1 MKKLL
6 KQIENRLSSEQVM
19 GRNKQAT
26 CKMCDRE
33 MRSDHL
39 KRHMKVHEKRKNNIN
54 VSKEDKN
61 ILLEKSDETKE
72 DENKS
77 PRFDMSRIKSRMRHS
92 PCIYQT
98 KSRHLLSFSHSTPR
112 PHRRY
117 GVCPS

>member
-1 MKKLL
+1 MKKVL
-6 KQIENRLSSEQVM
+6 KQIENRLTSEKVM

-26 CKMCDRE
+26 CKICDRE

-77 PRFDMSRIKSRMRHS
+77 PRFDMSRIKFYCSES
-92 PCIYQT
+92 EVPESESDDDLDFYIY
-98 KSRHLLSFSHSTPR
+98 SDSEDE
-112 PHRRY
+112 
-117 GVCPS
+117 